1 MKPSWAEVEAARIEM
16 GLRVDPA
23 VKLLGMSRTS
33 YYRHVRGMA
42 DYTRR
47 PRNSVAAEHRDTL
60 REVAL
65 KRPEA
70 GHRMIRAT
78 RLLGIP
84 AAQGPLPGQAR

>member
-1 MKPSWAEVEAARIEM
+1 MEAARIEM

-23 VKLLGMSRTS
+23 VKLLGMSRTR

-65 KRPEA
+65 KRP
-70 GHRMIRAT
+70 
-78 RLLGIP
+78 
-84 AAQGPLPGQAR
+84 

>member
-1 MKPSWAEVEAARIEM
+1 M

-23 VKLLGMSRTS
+23 VKLLGMSRTR

-65 KRPEA
+65 KRP
-70 GHRMIRAT
+70 
-78 RLLGIP
+78 
-84 AAQGPLPGQAR
+84 